1 MATGFTDQF
10 TGITSR
16 FLMQLWLCPLLAFLL
31 GSIPFG
37 LLIAK
42 AKGIDIRQ
50 HGSGNIGATN
60 VLRVVGKNYG
70 ITCFMLDALKGFL
83 PVVIALSLIRME
95 NHDTSLA
102 LSCLR
107 PFAITLPPDRQFTGQ
122 LLHVVTGLMAILGH
136 NYSPWVGFK
145 GGKGMA
151 TSAGVLLGLYPFFGV
166 LLLGLVW
173 ITLFLTTRYVS
184 VASIGAAAALP
195 IVTHL
200 GARFHHVNND
210 RAMPTLWQSG
220 TWNKP
225 LFAFTVAIALLAIWK
240 HRANIRR
247 LRAGTEHRFT
257 RK

>member
-1 MATGFTDQF
+1 
-10 TGITSR
+10 
-16 FLMQLWLCPLLAFLL
+16 MQLWLCPLLAFLL

-37 LLIAK
+37 WLIAK

-70 ITCFMLDALKGFL
+70 IACFILDALKGFV
-83 PVVIALSLIRME
+83 PVVIALSLIRIGDR
-95 NHDTSLA
+95 DTSLA
-102 LSCLR
+102 LACLK
-107 PFAITLPPDRQFTGQ
+107 PFAFRLQADQQNIGQ
-122 LLHVVTGLMAILGH
+122 LLHVITGLMAILGH

-166 LLLGLVW
+166 LLLGFLWVA
-173 ITLFLTTRYVS
+173 LFLGTRYVS
-184 VASIGAAAALP
+184 VASIGVAAALP
-195 IVTHL
+195 LVTHL

-210 RAMPTLWQSG
+210 PSLPTLWQAG

-225 LFAFTVAIALLAIWK
+225 LFAFTAAIAVLAIWK

-257 RK
+257 RRKRSEIGDRR